1 MVNEELQPFSLFLLS
16 NIQGDSTVMLM
27 LTQEKPV
34 CGDSSKKLCT
44 LCLPV
49 AMQDLQ
55 LFNNLHAKNKDVGGF
70 IILFLVVFFCW
81 LVLLLLGFVWLLFV
95 VWLVWLVSL
104 TSIMPTYNF
113 WRASPSYTLSGAELS
128 DFCGSLPMQDIL
140 YVLPKF
146 FT

>member
-55 LFNNLHAKNKDVGGF
+55 LFSNLHAKNKDVGGF
-70 IILFLVVFFCW
+70 FYFVFGGVFL
-81 LVLLLLGFVWLLFV
+81 LVGFVVVRFCLAFV
-95 VWLVWLVSL
+95 CCLVGLVG
-104 TSIMPTYNF
+104 F
-113 WRASPSYTLSGAELS
+113 F
-128 DFCGSLPMQDIL
+128 DFHYPHIQFLESKPFLHP
-140 YVLPKF
+140 F
-146 FT
+146 RS